1 MSQGGRVLEFIV
13 SQFTA
18 LIEPIQNLSKDK
30 RDLKDNAL
38 RAISHALNETYLY
51 YRDVE
56 GGKPIDLESQKQ
68 LSIYWAAAAIPL
80 RHINENLALIC
91 EFKSE
96 YWVNPENWSDEEIH
110 EHGIALNDLRRKYRA
125 LVAPKGFRLT
135 KPRSRIEPNVT

>member
-1 MSQGGRVLEFIV
+1 MLELIV

-18 LIEPIQNLSKDK
+18 LIEPMQNFSKDK

-51 YRDVE
+51 YRDIE
-56 GGKPIDLESQKQ
+56 SGRPINLDSQKQ
-68 LSIYWAAAAIPL
+68 LSIYWSAAAIPL
-80 RHINENLALIC
+80 RHINEDLALIC

-110 EHGIALNDLRRKYRA
+110 EHGIALNDLRKKYRA
-125 LVAPKGFRLT
+125 LVAPTRFRAHR
-135 KPRSRIEPNVT
+135 PGSRIEPKVR